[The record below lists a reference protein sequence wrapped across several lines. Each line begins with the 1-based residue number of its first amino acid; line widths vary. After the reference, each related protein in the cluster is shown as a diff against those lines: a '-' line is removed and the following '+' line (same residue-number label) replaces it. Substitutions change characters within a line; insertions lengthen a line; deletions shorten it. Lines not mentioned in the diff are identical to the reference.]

1 MRYEQLCM
9 RLAIARSKYVSIH
22 MHPAPAF
29 HFGEFLSGARR
40 TPPLRIAIFRLQC
53 SDHAGILV
61 EVP

>member
-1 MRYEQLCM
+1 M